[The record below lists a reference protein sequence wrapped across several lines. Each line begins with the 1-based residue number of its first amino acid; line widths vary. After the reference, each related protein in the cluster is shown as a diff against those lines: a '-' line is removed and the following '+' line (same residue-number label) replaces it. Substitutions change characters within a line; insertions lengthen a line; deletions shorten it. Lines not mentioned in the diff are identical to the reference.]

1 MLVLVPGTQQEKAMD
16 KYQTILPQRQQVFD
30 FAKSNLWQRLPA
42 DNRRAC
48 EASLAQLLLQVLS
61 HDRRHEDEREN

>member
-16 KYQTILPQRQQVFD
+16 KYQTILPQRQQVFE

-42 DNRRAC
+42 DSRRGC
-48 EASLAQLLLQVLS
+48 EASLAQLLLQVFS
-61 HDRRHEDEREN
+61 HDGRDEDERED